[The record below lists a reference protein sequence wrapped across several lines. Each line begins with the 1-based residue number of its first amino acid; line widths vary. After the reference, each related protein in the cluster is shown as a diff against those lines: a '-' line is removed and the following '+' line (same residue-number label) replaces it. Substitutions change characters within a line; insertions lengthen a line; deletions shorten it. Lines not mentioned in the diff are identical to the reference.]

1 MITLQNIS
9 KVYGT
14 KKVLHIENLVIP
26 KGESFGLVGN
36 NGAGKTTLFSL
47 LLDLIE
53 PTTGYIEIDGNKV
66 NENENWKK
74 QVSAFIDDTFLIGYL
89 TPEEYFY
96 FLGELRGQNKTAVNE
111 FLKQFHDFFNGEILN
126 AKKYIRDLS
135 KGNQKKVGIVGALIG
150 TPEIIVLDEPFANL
164 DPSTQIKLK
173 KLIRNWSQNEEVTFL
188 ISSHDLAHTTEVSN
202 RIVVLD
208 KGEVIKDIIT
218 TPETLQE
225 LEDFFAASVSETI

>member
-1 MITLQNIS
+1 MIKINNLS
-9 KVYGT
+9 KTYGERT
-14 KKVLHIENLVIP
+14 VLHIDSLEIP

-53 PTTGYIEIDGNKV
+53 PSTGYVEIAGEKV
-66 NENENWKK
+66 NENETWKNR
-74 QVSAFIDDTFLIGYL
+74 VSAFIDETFLIGYL

-96 FLGELRGQNKTAVNE
+96 FLGELRGQNKASVDE
-111 FLKQFHDFFNGEILN
+111 FLLQFNDFFNGEILQG
-126 AKKYIRDLS
+126 KKYVRDLS

-150 TPEIIVLDEPFANL
+150 SPEIIILDEPFANL

-173 KLIRNWSQNEEVTFL
+173 RLIKGWSQTREVTFL

-202 RIVVLD
+202 RIVVLNR
-208 KGEVIKDIIT
+208 GELIKDIQT
-218 TPETLQE
+218 SPETLRE
-225 LEDFFAASVSETI
+225 LEAFFESTVSETE